1 MKLSYRTRKLLGRIA
16 FIAMIVALVA
26 AVVYGCWLL
35 WLQRFVVYTRD
46 EGAVFRFDVNQQLNS
61 GELAVPPENAT
72 VPIYYNEGEDA
83 VAGGQE
89 LKKVV
94 GYYIDE
100 KALKGDMSELRS
112 QIQKLEKGTPVMI
125 DVKNIYGRFFY
136 DSKVGQARSDS
147 IDPAAVEDLIR
158 FTIDRGM
165 YTIARFS
172 ALRDYTYGL
181 NHVPDGVPH
190 SSGGYLFQ
198 DGDGCYWLNPD
209 SSGTRKFMV
218 DIIQELKALGFHE
231 VVLTEFRFPQT
242 DSILYNG
249 DKAQALA
256 DAAQSLV
263 TGCATNNFAVCF
275 VGDGSWQVPEGRT
288 RLYVENIEASG
299 IADAVAA
306 SGVTDLETGL
316 VFVTTLYDTR
326 FDEYGV
332 LRPLDSFH

>member
-1 MKLSYRTRKLLGRIA
+1 MKLSYRTRKTLKRIGIILLILA
-16 FIAMIVALVA
+16 AVAV
-26 AVVYGCWLL
+26 VVYGCWLL
-35 WLQRFVVYTRD
+35 WLQRFVVYTKD
-46 EGAVFRFDVNQQLNS
+46 EGAVFRFDQSTEITGGQ
-61 GELAVPPENAT
+61 LAVPPEDVT

-83 VAGGQE
+83 IAAAQE
-89 LKKVV
+89 LQKVV

-100 KALKGDMSELRS
+100 KALKGDFSEIRA
-112 QIQKLEKGTPVMI
+112 QIQQLDKGTPVMI

-136 DSKVGQARSDS
+136 DSSVGDARTDS
-147 IDPAAVEDLIR
+147 IDPAAVEELIR
-158 FTIDRGM
+158 YISNSGM

-190 SSGGYLFQ
+190 SSGGYLYQ

-209 SSGTRKFMV
+209 SSGTRKFLV

-242 DSILYNG
+242 ESILYKG

-263 TGCATNNFAVCF
+263 TGCATNSFAVSF
-275 VGDGSWQVPEGRT
+275 VGDGSWQVPTGRT

-299 IADAVAA
+299 IQDAVAA
-306 SGVTDLETGL
+306 SGVTDLDTGL
-316 VFVTTLYDTR
+316 VFVTPLFDTR

>member
-1 MKLSYRTRKLLGRIA
+1 MKLSYRTRKLLERIGW
-16 FIAMIVALVA
+16 IALIVAVVVI
-26 AVVYGCWLL
+26 VVYGCWLL

-46 EGAVFRFDVNQQLNS
+46 EGAVFRFDQTGEIAK
-61 GELAVPPENAT
+61 GELAVPPENVT
-72 VPIYYNEGEDA
+72 VPIYFNEGEDA
-83 VAGGQE
+83 IATGQE
-89 LKKVV
+89 LQKVV

-100 KALKGDMSELRS
+100 KALKGDLSVVRS
-112 QIQKLEKGTPVMI
+112 QIQQLDKGTPVMI

-136 DSKVGQARSDS
+136 DSAVGEARTDG
-147 IDPAAVEDLIR
+147 IDTAAMEELIQYA
-158 FTIDRGM
+158 IKSGM

-198 DGDGCYWLNPD
+198 DSAGCYWLNPD
-209 SSGTRKFMV
+209 SSGTRKFLV
-218 DIIQELKALGFHE
+218 DIIQELKAMGFHE
-231 VVLTEFRFPQT
+231 VLLTEFRFPQT
-242 DSILYNG
+242 DSILYKG

-263 TGCATNNFAVCF
+263 TGCATNSFAVSF

-306 SGVTDLETGL
+306 SGVKDLDTGL
-316 VFVTTLYDTR
+316 VFVTPLFDTR